1 METTSMP
8 FSEDKEYLCR
18 LQTASSVITRLYQ
31 ISITFLQSRRE
42 TDEFCQRHRLHRVQ
56 LYLNEKALEIARSTL
71 DNETAYVISDLFML
85 QFVLF
90 SLRGVPVI
98 LGPYC
103 PEHLTPE
110 AAAAVIRQYQLT
122 DLDADQLRVYCS
134 SYPSVTERSA
144 INIFSTLISTV
155 DSKEPYKQIRRI
167 VSHMGIEQD
176 EAIPLEMRLNHNSL
190 IERRYTAERGMINAI
205 IQGDPR
211 TALAQLHI
219 VEKDVAYLK
228 NEGRSI
234 EKEKEGAVILRTT
247 VRLAAIQ
254 AGLPAL
260 VIDRLTTRSA
270 AELMSAQNEQSVLL
284 VKERL
289 IRSICAA
296 VQENRDKKY
305 SALVQNTLYYLRNEY
320 KNEINIDRLS
330 AEFGVSANHLI
341 NTFKKETGVTP
352 NVYLGQQR
360 MRIAAELLRKGQMAV
375 GDISAAVG
383 INDPNYFVKL
393 FKKEFGETPSAF
405 RKRHVI

>member
-1 METTSMP
+1 METTSLP

-18 LQTASSVITRLYQ
+18 LQTASSVIMRLFH
-31 ISITFLQSRRE
+31 ISFTFLQSRRE
-42 TDEFCQRHRLHRVQ
+42 TDEFCQHHRLHRIQ

-71 DNETAYVISDLFML
+71 DSETAYLISDLFML
-85 QFVLF
+85 PFLPF

-110 AAAAVIRQYQLT
+110 AAASVIRQYRLT
-122 DLDADQLRVYCS
+122 ELDTDQLLTYCS
-134 SYPSVTERSA
+134 SYPSVTERTA
-144 INIFSTLISTV
+144 INIFSALISTV
-155 DSKEPYKQIRRI
+155 SPEEPYKQFRRI
-167 VSHMGIEQD
+167 VSHMGNEQD
-176 EAIPLEMRLNHNSL
+176 ETVPLEMRLNHNSL
-190 IERRYTAERGMINAI
+190 IERRYAAEREMINAI

-211 TALAQLHI
+211 TAIHQLHV
-219 VEKDVAYLK
+219 VEKDIAYLK
-228 NEGRSI
+228 VGNWSI
-234 EKEKEGAVILRTT
+234 EKERQGAVILRTT

-254 AGLPAL
+254 AGLSAL
-260 VIDRLTTRSA
+260 VIDRLTSQSS
-270 AELMSAQNEQSVLL
+270 AELMAARNEQSILL
-284 VKERL
+284 LKERL
-289 IRSICAA
+289 IRNICTAI
-296 VQENRDKKY
+296 QENRDKKY

-320 KNEINIDRLS
+320 KNEINIDQLS
-330 AEFGVSANHLI
+330 SEFGVSANHLI